1 MPSPYSFEEK
11 AVADAAALRK
21 KLAMTKVLPKN
32 TDYGYGKR
40 QDGTN
45 KAQGF
50 LGELKRPDGNIS
62 TEISAGVTLDGKN
75 IDIPL
80 LVPGLSK
87 EHLDYLI
94 NTDPSSKT
102 FFKDMPSG
110 IMDIAVSHAKMRMEQ
125 GKSVFATEE
134 DKPQGNK

>member
-11 AVADAAALRK
+11 AVADMSALRK
-21 KLAMTKVLPKN
+21 KLAMTKVISN
-32 TDYGYGKR
+32 YGKR

-87 EHLDYLI
+87 EHIDYLI

-110 IMDIAVSHAKMRMEQ
+110 IMDIALSHAKMRMKQ

-134 DKPQGNK
+134 DKAKENK